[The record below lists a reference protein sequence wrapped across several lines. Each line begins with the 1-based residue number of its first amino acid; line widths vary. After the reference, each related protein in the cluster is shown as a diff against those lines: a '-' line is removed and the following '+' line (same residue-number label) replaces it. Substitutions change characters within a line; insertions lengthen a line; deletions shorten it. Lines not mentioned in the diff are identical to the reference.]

1 MFRRMLF
8 GGIAVLL
15 SGIIIVFLIVRQLV
29 FGGTPTI
36 HRNAT
41 QPTLAVSPCATIG
54 SASGLRAFRIVT
66 QQSNAS
72 YEAHFLVA
80 GHSVPGTVTGVTGD
94 VSGEFLLSSDQ
105 QSTIRSLK
113 IVVDLRHL
121 DSGAPDRDAHVS
133 NDTLEVSKYPNAFFS
148 VTNAQVLSGSYTEG
162 QTVTFQLRGNLTLH
176 GVTRPTAFAIQAW
189 LSGEKMAGS
198 ATTLIHLQDFNM
210 VPPMTTSVVP
220 ITVSRDIT
228 LTVRF
233 TGQRTNCTHL
243 T

>member
-1 MFRRMLF
+1 MFRRILF
-8 GGIAVLL
+8 GVLAVFL
-15 SGIIIVFLIVRQLV
+15 SGLIIVFLIGRQLV

-41 QPTLAVSPCATIG
+41 QPTIIVSPCATIT
-54 SASGLRAFRIVT
+54 SARGLRAFRIVT
-66 QQSNAS
+66 QQSSAS

-80 GHSVPGTVTGVTGD
+80 GKAVPGTVTGVTGD

-105 QSTIRSLK
+105 QPTIRALK
-113 IVVDLRHL
+113 IVVNLRNL

-133 NDTLEVSKYPNAFFS
+133 NDTLEVNKYPNALFS

-162 QTVTFQLRGNLTLH
+162 ETVTFQLRGSLTLH
-176 GVTRPTAFAIQAW
+176 GVTRPTTFAMQAW
-189 LSGEKMAGS
+189 LSGEKVAGS

-220 ITVSRDIT
+220 ITVSKDIT
-228 LTVRF
+228 LTVHF
-233 TGQRTNCTHL
+233 SGQRTNCTHL